1 MLLYIYNMGFFD
13 SIGSFFKKVG
23 KGIKRGGETV
33 YKGLK
38 NNVFTNKTLKGIK
51 KGVNTVGKVLQAPAK
66 YLKKIDPLKDKM
78 GGASF
83 LSPIG
88 LIADIGLALPSGA
101 GYLGQLATDRKLQ
114 KKLAKGDLDTIL
126 DTGFSGLAVGGG
138 LSSLAKSA
146 LKPASRKM
154 SGKLAKA
161 LRPT

>member
-1 MLLYIYNMGFFD
+1 MGFFSD
-13 SIGSFFKKVG
+13 IGSFFKKAVKGVKSGVG
-23 KGIKRGGETV
+23 KAIKGI
-33 YKGLK
+33 K
-38 NNVFTNKTLKGIK
+38 NNVFTERVAKGIK
-51 KGVNTVGKVLQAPAK
+51 KGVNLVGKGLQAPAK
-66 YLKKIDPLKDKM
+66 FLKKIDPLKDKM

-126 DTGFSGLAVGGG
+126 DTGFSGLAVGSG
-138 LSSLAKSA
+138 LGSAVKSA
-146 LKPASRKM
+146 LKPASRKL

>member
-1 MLLYIYNMGFFD
+1 MGFFD
-13 SIGSFFKKVG
+13 DIGSFFKKAVKGVKSGVG
-23 KGIKRGGETV
+23 KAIKGI
-33 YKGLK
+33 K
-38 NNVFTNKTLKGIK
+38 NNVFTERVAKGIK
-51 KGVNTVGKVLQAPAK
+51 KGVNLAGKALQAPAK
-66 YLKKIDPLKDKM
+66 FLKKIDPLKDKM

-114 KKLAKGDLDTIL
+114 NKLANADLDTIL

-138 LSSLAKSA
+138 LSNLAKSA
-146 LKPASRKM
+146 LKPASRKL